1 MIGPKSILWTFRQR
15 WTKSTRVCR
24 PSISS
29 QTLESQTLLT
39 FQQGTVRPEISQ
51 QQQQQ
56 DQTAMAHVVKP
67 TRRLSHD
74 GRPNG
79 WGDTVGIEDVP
90 ANLRVV
96 SLLPSATE
104 VIGALGL
111 RDCLVGVT
119 HECDV
124 CPDEAGMRAALAAGV
139 KRVTSSSI
147 DPHVTSQRDID
158 TAVSEH
164 VAAAAKREVDAARGV
179 TAAASGDDDEMPP
192 LYSVDNDLVAELKP
206 TVILTQSLCKVCAV
220 SEDDVGGAA
229 ASCGLHS
236 DAPSTLAEVGA
247 SVENIAAACGV
258 PQRGKRARERFEA
271 QLAEVAGA
279 VAGARSSGKCS
290 PRPSVLLLEWLD
302 PVFDGGHWVPG
313 MMRVAGCE
321 PGLNSLEGSRSS
333 RREWDDVVAADPD
346 VVLVACCGFDL
357 RRNAADAAAALAANN
372 GDNPFA
378 KLRAVRMGRC
388 FVLDGNKYFA
398 RPAPALAVGAALVAR
413 CAHDG
418 DENVVAALERLL
430 FYPDCAK
437 LDDDRNL
444 AWARVEGAGAQAM
457 ELNHL
462 LRQMPEAGFEEP
474 DVPDIE
480 DFDGL
485 HEEACARG
493 DNFYIDPKSGYMVMT
508 RVKHEARGRCCGS
521 GCRHCPFAHVNV
533 RDKARCIQ
541 VPAMLNT
548 PAEGLASEVI
558 VLMWSGGKD
567 SFLALRAM
575 LKPGGA
581 LHKVGTSGVVLLT
594 TFDATSRIVAHQEVG
609 AKDVEKQAQHLN
621 VGLVGVPLH
630 RHAGTGYVSR
640 LEAAISVVKSLGC
653 KVKALACGDLHLEH
667 IRSWREEAVGRG
679 LGMKILYPVWSDVAG
694 ENYAALTEDLI
705 ASGVP
710 CTVTAVTDDVAAAA
724 GATVGAEFTPE
735 LTSKLQASGKDAFGE
750 KGEFHTLARVWK
762 APRQLALGI

>member
-247 SVENIAAACGV
+247 SVENVAAACGV

-444 AWARVEGAGAQAM
+444 AWARVEGAGAQAT

>member
-1 MIGPKSILWTFRQR
+1 M
-15 WTKSTRVCR
+15 
-24 PSISS
+24 
-29 QTLESQTLLT
+29 
-39 FQQGTVRPEISQ
+39 
-51 QQQQQ
+51 
-56 DQTAMAHVVKP
+56 
-67 TRRLSHD
+67 
-74 GRPNG
+74 
-79 WGDTVGIEDVP
+79 
-90 ANLRVV
+90 
-96 SLLPSATE
+96 
-104 VIGALGL
+104 
-111 RDCLVGVT
+111 
-119 HECDV
+119 
-124 CPDEAGMRAALAAGV
+124 
-139 KRVTSSSI
+139 
-147 DPHVTSQRDID
+147 
-158 TAVSEH
+158 
-164 VAAAAKREVDAARGV
+164 
-179 TAAASGDDDEMPP
+179 
-192 LYSVDNDLVAELKP
+192 
-206 TVILTQSLCKVCAV
+206 
-220 SEDDVGGAA
+220 
-229 ASCGLHS
+229 
-236 DAPSTLAEVGA
+236 
-247 SVENIAAACGV
+247 
-258 PQRGKRARERFEA
+258 
-271 QLAEVAGA
+271 
-279 VAGARSSGKCS
+279 
-290 PRPSVLLLEWLD
+290 LLLEWLD

>member
-1 MIGPKSILWTFRQR
+1 
-15 WTKSTRVCR
+15 
-24 PSISS
+24 
-29 QTLESQTLLT
+29 
-39 FQQGTVRPEISQ
+39 
-51 QQQQQ
+51 
-56 DQTAMAHVVKP
+56 MAYVVKP

-206 TVILTQSLCKVCAV
+206 TVIITQSLCKVCAV

-333 RREWDDVVAADPD
+333 KREWDDVVAADPD

-357 RRNAADAAAALAANN
+357 RCNAADAAAALAANN

-444 AWARVEGAGAQAM
+444 AWARVEGAGAQAT

>member
-164 VAAAAKREVDAARGV
+164 AAAAAKREVDAARGV